1 MNQTLLMSEIG
12 PKTVS
17 SIESLLFTHGE
28 PVSVVRIAKLLG
40 IPEQDTEDAL
50 ETLAER
56 YRDPSSGLMLI
67 RKGKDVEIAT
77 RPENAEPVER
87 LIKADREESLGKA
100 TLEVLAIVAY
110 RGPVTRAK
118 IDAIRGVNCSFALRN
133 LLLRGLVDRHPNP
146 LDNREYEY
154 APSFRLLEL
163 LGIGA
168 LTELPG
174 YVDLSRES
182 LIADLPE
189 EQPLSE
195 RDDGMAMPS

>member
-1 MNQTLLMSEIG
+1 MSEIE

-28 PVSVVRIAKLLG
+28 PLAVSRIAKLLG
-40 IPEQDTEDAL
+40 ISEKETDAAL
-50 ETLAER
+50 GALRIR
-56 YRDPSSGLMLI
+56 YEDPSSGLMLI
-67 RKGKDVEIAT
+67 RKGKEVEIAT
-77 RPENAEPVER
+77 RSGNADAVEN
-87 LIKADREESLGKA
+87 LIRTDREESLGKA

-154 APSFRLLEL
+154 VPSFRLLEL
-163 LGIGA
+163 LGIGS
-168 LTELPG
+168 LSELPG
-174 YVDLSRES
+174 YADLSLDVR
-182 LIADLPE
+182 IADLPE
-189 EQPLSE
+189 ESSPAGRE
-195 RDDGMAMPS
+195 TREDMPS